1 MSMDISDFYQTF
13 FDEADELLAD
23 MEQHLLVLQPEA
35 PDAEQLNA
43 IFRAAHSIKG
53 GAGTFGFS
61 VLQETTHLMENL
73 LDEARRGEMQLN
85 TDIINLFLETKD
97 IMQEQLDAYKQSQE
111 PDAASFD
118 YICQA
123 LRQLALEAK
132 GETPSAVTRLSVVAK
147 SEPQDEQS
155 RNQLPRRIILSRLK
169 AGEVDLLEEELGHLT
184 TLTDVVKGVDSL
196 SAILPGDI
204 AEDDITAVLCFV
216 IEADQITFETVEV
229 SPKISTPPVL
239 KLAAEQAPTGRV
251 EREKTTRSSESTSIR
266 VAVEKVDQLI
276 NLVGELV
283 ITQSMLAQ
291 RSSELD
297 PVNHGD
303 LITSMGQLQRNAR
316 DLQESVMSIRMMPM
330 EYVFSRYPRLV
341 RDLAGKLGKQ
351 VELTLVGSSTELD
364 KSLIERIIDPLTHLV
379 RNSLDHGIELPEKR
393 LAAGKNSVGNL
404 ILSAEHQGGNICI
417 EVTDDGAGLNRE
429 RILAKAA
436 SQGLTVSEN
445 MSDDEVAMLIF
456 APGFSTAEQVTD
468 VSGRGVG
475 MDVVKR
481 NIQEMGGHVEI
492 QSKQGTGTTIR
503 ILLPLTL
510 AILDG
515 MSVRVADEVF
525 ILPLNAVMESLQPR
539 EAINFMVITKGA
551 GRIAEVG
558 ARFVLDGMP
567 GKQMAIDAD
576 LNAGLIGE
584 DEAKKRRSEV
594 TQEADFYGSMDGAS
608 KFVRGDAIAGI
619 LIMVINVVGGLLVGV
634 LQHGMSMGHAAESY
648 TLLTIGDGLVAQ
660 IPALVIS
667 TAAGVIVTR
676 VSTDQDVGEQ
686 MVNQLFSN
694 PSVMLLSAAVLGLLG
709 LVPGMPNLVFL
720 LFTAGLLGL
729 AWWIRG
735 REQKAPAEPKP
746 VKMAENN
753 AVVEATW
760 NDVQLEDSLGMEVGY
775 RLSPMVDFQQ
785 DGELLGRIRSIRKKF
800 AQEMGF
806 LPPVVHIRDNMDLQ
820 PARYRILMKGVEIGS
835 GDAYPGRWLA
845 INPGTAA
852 GTLPGEATVDPAF
865 GLNAIW
871 IESALKEQAQIQGYT
886 VVEASTVVATHLN
899 HLISQHAAELFGR
912 QEAQQLLDRVAQEM
926 PKLTEDLVPG
936 VVTLTTLHKVLQNL
950 LDEKVPI
957 RDMRTILETLAEH
970 APIQSDPHELTAVVR
985 VALGRAITQQWFP
998 GKDEVHV
1005 IGLDTPLERL
1015 LLQALQGGGG
1025 LEPGLADR
1033 LLAQTQEALSRQE
1046 MVGAPPVLLVNHALR
1061 PLLSR
1066 FLRRSLPQLVVLSNL
1081 ELSDNR
1087 HIRMTATI
1095 GGK

>member
-132 GETPSAVTRLSVVAK
+132 DETPSAVTRLSVVAK

-155 RNQLPRRIILSRLK
+155 RSQSPRRIILSRLK

-184 TLTDVVKGVDSL
+184 TLTDVVKGADSL

-216 IEADQITFETVEV
+216 IEADQITFETVDV

-351 VELTLVGSSTELD
+351 VELTLGGSSTELD

-539 EAINFMVITKGA
+539 EADLHPLAGGERVLEVRGEYLPIVELWKVFNVAGAKTEATQGIVVILQSG
-551 GRIAEVG
+551 GRRYALLV
-558 ARFVLDGMP
+558 D
-567 GKQMAIDAD
+567 Q
-576 LNAGLIGE
+576 LIGQHQVVVKNLE
-584 DEAKKRRSEV
+584 SNYRKV
-594 TQEADFYGSMDGAS
+594 P
-608 KFVRGDAIAGI
+608 GI
-619 LIMVINVVGGLLVGV
+619 
-634 LQHGMSMGHAAESY
+634 SAA
-648 TLLTIGDGLVAQ
+648 TILGDGSVAL
-660 IPALVIS
+660 IVDVSALQAINREQRMAN
-667 TAAGVIVTR
+667 TAA
-676 VSTDQDVGEQ
+676 
-686 MVNQLFSN
+686 
-694 PSVMLLSAAVLGLLG
+694 
-709 LVPGMPNLVFL
+709 
-720 LFTAGLLGL
+720 
-729 AWWIRG
+729 
-735 REQKAPAEPKP
+735 
-746 VKMAENN
+746 
-753 AVVEATW
+753 
-760 NDVQLEDSLGMEVGY
+760 
-775 RLSPMVDFQQ
+775 
-785 DGELLGRIRSIRKKF
+785 
-800 AQEMGF
+800 
-806 LPPVVHIRDNMDLQ
+806 
-820 PARYRILMKGVEIGS
+820 
-835 GDAYPGRWLA
+835 
-845 INPGTAA
+845 
-852 GTLPGEATVDPAF
+852 
-865 GLNAIW
+865 
-871 IESALKEQAQIQGYT
+871 
-886 VVEASTVVATHLN
+886 
-899 HLISQHAAELFGR
+899 
-912 QEAQQLLDRVAQEM
+912 
-926 PKLTEDLVPG
+926 
-936 VVTLTTLHKVLQNL
+936 
-950 LDEKVPI
+950 
-957 RDMRTILETLAEH
+957 
-970 APIQSDPHELTAVVR
+970 
-985 VALGRAITQQWFP
+985 
-998 GKDEVHV
+998 
-1005 IGLDTPLERL
+1005 
-1015 LLQALQGGGG
+1015 
-1025 LEPGLADR
+1025 
-1033 LLAQTQEALSRQE
+1033 
-1046 MVGAPPVLLVNHALR
+1046 
-1061 PLLSR
+1061 
-1066 FLRRSLPQLVVLSNL
+1066 
-1081 ELSDNR
+1081 
-1087 HIRMTATI
+1087 
-1095 GGK
+1095 

>member
-123 LRQLALEAK
+123 LRQLALEAT
-132 GETPSAVTRLSVVAK
+132 GETPSAVTRFSVVAK
-147 SEPQDEQS
+147 SEPQDEQNRS
-155 RNQLPRRIILSRLK
+155 QLPRRIILSRLK

-184 TLTDVVKGVDSL
+184 TLTDVVKGADSL
-196 SAILPGDI
+196 SAILLGDI

-216 IEADQITFETVEV
+216 IEANQITFETVEV

-539 EAINFMVITKGA
+539 EADLHPLAGGERVLEVRGEYLPIVELWKVFNVADAKTEATQGIVVILQSG
-551 GRIAEVG
+551 GRRYALLV
-558 ARFVLDGMP
+558 D
-567 GKQMAIDAD
+567 Q
-576 LNAGLIGE
+576 LIGQHQVVVKNLE
-584 DEAKKRRSEV
+584 SNYRKV
-594 TQEADFYGSMDGAS
+594 P
-608 KFVRGDAIAGI
+608 GI
-619 LIMVINVVGGLLVGV
+619 
-634 LQHGMSMGHAAESY
+634 SAA
-648 TLLTIGDGLVAQ
+648 TILGDGSVAL
-660 IPALVIS
+660 IVDVSALQAINREQRMAN
-667 TAAGVIVTR
+667 TAA
-676 VSTDQDVGEQ
+676 
-686 MVNQLFSN
+686 
-694 PSVMLLSAAVLGLLG
+694 
-709 LVPGMPNLVFL
+709 
-720 LFTAGLLGL
+720 
-729 AWWIRG
+729 
-735 REQKAPAEPKP
+735 
-746 VKMAENN
+746 
-753 AVVEATW
+753 
-760 NDVQLEDSLGMEVGY
+760 
-775 RLSPMVDFQQ
+775 
-785 DGELLGRIRSIRKKF
+785 
-800 AQEMGF
+800 
-806 LPPVVHIRDNMDLQ
+806 
-820 PARYRILMKGVEIGS
+820 
-835 GDAYPGRWLA
+835 
-845 INPGTAA
+845 
-852 GTLPGEATVDPAF
+852 
-865 GLNAIW
+865 
-871 IESALKEQAQIQGYT
+871 
-886 VVEASTVVATHLN
+886 
-899 HLISQHAAELFGR
+899 
-912 QEAQQLLDRVAQEM
+912 
-926 PKLTEDLVPG
+926 
-936 VVTLTTLHKVLQNL
+936 
-950 LDEKVPI
+950 
-957 RDMRTILETLAEH
+957 
-970 APIQSDPHELTAVVR
+970 
-985 VALGRAITQQWFP
+985 
-998 GKDEVHV
+998 
-1005 IGLDTPLERL
+1005 
-1015 LLQALQGGGG
+1015 
-1025 LEPGLADR
+1025 
-1033 LLAQTQEALSRQE
+1033 
-1046 MVGAPPVLLVNHALR
+1046 
-1061 PLLSR
+1061 
-1066 FLRRSLPQLVVLSNL
+1066 
-1081 ELSDNR
+1081 
-1087 HIRMTATI
+1087 
-1095 GGK
+1095 

>member
-1 MSMDISDFYQTF
+1 
-13 FDEADELLAD
+13 

-111 PDAASFD
+111 PDADSFD

-132 GETPSAVTRLSVVAK
+132 GEMPSAVARLSVVTK

-155 RNQLPRRIILSRLK
+155 RCQSPRRSILSRLK

-184 TLTDVVKGVDSL
+184 TLTDVVKGADSL

-229 SPKISTPPVL
+229 SPKTSPPPVL

-436 SQGLTVSEN
+436 SQGLTVSES

-539 EAINFMVITKGA
+539 EADLHPLAGGERVLEVRGEYLPIVELWKVFNVAGAKTEATQGIVVILQSG
-551 GRIAEVG
+551 GRRYALLV
-558 ARFVLDGMP
+558 D
-567 GKQMAIDAD
+567 Q
-576 LNAGLIGE
+576 LIGQHQVVVKNLE
-584 DEAKKRRSEV
+584 SNYRKV
-594 TQEADFYGSMDGAS
+594 P
-608 KFVRGDAIAGI
+608 GI
-619 LIMVINVVGGLLVGV
+619 
-634 LQHGMSMGHAAESY
+634 SAA
-648 TLLTIGDGLVAQ
+648 TILGDGSVAL
-660 IPALVIS
+660 IVDVSALQAINREQRMAN
-667 TAAGVIVTR
+667 TAA
-676 VSTDQDVGEQ
+676 
-686 MVNQLFSN
+686 
-694 PSVMLLSAAVLGLLG
+694 
-709 LVPGMPNLVFL
+709 
-720 LFTAGLLGL
+720 
-729 AWWIRG
+729 
-735 REQKAPAEPKP
+735 
-746 VKMAENN
+746 
-753 AVVEATW
+753 
-760 NDVQLEDSLGMEVGY
+760 
-775 RLSPMVDFQQ
+775 
-785 DGELLGRIRSIRKKF
+785 
-800 AQEMGF
+800 
-806 LPPVVHIRDNMDLQ
+806 
-820 PARYRILMKGVEIGS
+820 
-835 GDAYPGRWLA
+835 
-845 INPGTAA
+845 
-852 GTLPGEATVDPAF
+852 
-865 GLNAIW
+865 
-871 IESALKEQAQIQGYT
+871 
-886 VVEASTVVATHLN
+886 
-899 HLISQHAAELFGR
+899 
-912 QEAQQLLDRVAQEM
+912 
-926 PKLTEDLVPG
+926 
-936 VVTLTTLHKVLQNL
+936 
-950 LDEKVPI
+950 
-957 RDMRTILETLAEH
+957 
-970 APIQSDPHELTAVVR
+970 
-985 VALGRAITQQWFP
+985 
-998 GKDEVHV
+998 
-1005 IGLDTPLERL
+1005 
-1015 LLQALQGGGG
+1015 
-1025 LEPGLADR
+1025 
-1033 LLAQTQEALSRQE
+1033 
-1046 MVGAPPVLLVNHALR
+1046 
-1061 PLLSR
+1061 
-1066 FLRRSLPQLVVLSNL
+1066 
-1081 ELSDNR
+1081 
-1087 HIRMTATI
+1087 
-1095 GGK
+1095 